1 MNQIEDSKYKAL
13 IEQSLDGIVL
23 TNEQGHITL
32 WNNAMATITGIKPGD
47 AIGMPLHEVQCRLIP
62 EEQKAPE
69 LLEQLRN
76 GLKNILASK
85 AEWPGE
91 SREQL
96 IVCADGTRKVVQDSS
111 FLVKTDAGMN
121 FGTILRDISE
131 KKKAE
136 ETLHQ
141 AEEKYRTLFDTMA
154 QGVVYQND
162 AGEITSC
169 NAAAERILGLTKD
182 QMQGRTS
189 IDPHWKAIHEDGS
202 SFPGETHPSMVALKY
217 GKAVLNT
224 IMGVFHPQKN
234 DYAWIMINAIPL
246 FKQNEDKVCQVYTT
260 FTDITERKRVDEA
273 IRAEHSFAESI
284 IETAQAIVL
293 VLDIEGRI
301 VRYNKYMENLSGR
314 SLDET
319 KGKDWFST
327 FLPKGDHGKIRELF
341 KKAVCDMQTRG
352 NINPIVC
359 KDGSLREIEWYD
371 KTLRDS
377 NGNPI
382 GLLAI
387 GQDVTYKRR
396 IEEELHKTQKLES
409 LGILAGG
416 IAHDFNNLMCGVFG
430 YIDMARE
437 ETRES
442 KVTSYLSKAMNT
454 IERARALTGQLLTF
468 AKGGAPIQKIDHLF
482 PFVEETAKFALSGSN
497 VSCSFNVPE
506 DLWACNFDK
515 NQIGQVIDN
524 IIINAQQAMPAGGT
538 IEVSAR
544 NITLEE
550 KEHPVLLQGNYVKIS
565 ITDTGIGIP
574 KEILSRIFD
583 PFFTTKAK
591 GHGLGLATCYSII
604 KRHGGCIDVESEP
617 GKGSTFHIYLP
628 ASTETFYSAKKKIGK
643 THHGSG
649 TFLVMDDEEVMRETI
664 SDMLGALGYTVVR
677 KNNGQEA
684 IDFYH
689 SETKSNRTIVGM
701 IFDLTVPGGMGGKAA
716 IEEIRK
722 LNKDIPAFVASG
734 YAEDPV
740 MKNPAEYGFSA
751 SICKPFMRKE
761 LTEMLNSYMKQGK

>member
-1 MNQIEDSKYKAL
+1 MNQIENSKYNAL
-13 IEQSLDGIVL
+13 IEQSHDGIVL
-23 TNEQGHITL
+23 TDTQGIIDI
-32 WNNAMATITGIKPGD
+32 WNKGMVAITGIKPSD

-62 EEQKAPE
+62 EEQKTPE
-69 LLEQLRN
+69 LVEQLRN

-85 AEWPGE
+85 EEWPGE

-111 FLVKTDAGMN
+111 FLVKTDAGMG

-234 DYAWIMINAIPL
+234 DYAWILINAIPL

-327 FLPKGDHGKIRELF
+327 FLPKCDHGKIRELF
-341 KKAVCDMQTRG
+341 KKAVCDLQTRG

-377 NGNPI
+377 NGNTI

-416 IAHDFNNLMCGVFG
+416 IAHDFNNLLGGIFG
-430 YIDMARE
+430 YIDMASE
-437 ETRES
+437 ETKVN

-468 AKGGAPIQKIDHLF
+468 AKGGTPIQKIDHLF
-482 PFVEETAKFALSGSN
+482 PFVEETATFALSGSN
-497 VSCSFNVPE
+497 VSYSFNVPK

-617 GKGSTFHIYLP
+617 GKGSSFHVYLP
-628 ASTETFYSAKKKIGK
+628 ASTEIVSSAKKKTGK

-664 SDMLGALGYTVVR
+664 SDMLGALGYTVVS

-689 SETKSNRTIVGM
+689 SETKLNRTIVGM

-722 LNKDIPAFVASG
+722 TNKDIPAFVASG
-734 YAEDPV
+734 YADDPV